1 MIPQQEQQYLT
12 HVLEELSKAYTTT
25 AEAVT
30 QKDDAYKDLQQYT
43 IDYHAE
49 LDKMEIYNHQQT
61 LSMIDKQGHA
71 KVLAKK
77 RLEKLID
84 TSYRSSY
91 EIMQYA
97 KQFRNA
103 NVTPIARHGEEPLEL
118 TCTTLEELARTIS
131 QKITSPSTAV
141 ICKNQ
146 QQLELLRSLLALP
159 ILDGSTVHFTNEP
172 VLTTVQYAKGL
183 EFDTVIIPFK
193 ESYTTDYDKGL
204 LYIGCTRAMH
214 ELMLLSLIDAV

>member
-1 MIPQQEQQYLT
+1 M
-12 HVLEELSKAYTTT
+12 V
-25 AEAVT
+25 
-30 QKDDAYKDLQQYT
+30 
-43 IDYHAE
+43 
-49 LDKMEIYNHQQT
+49 
-61 LSMIDKQGHA
+61 
-71 KVLAKK
+71 
-77 RLEKLID
+77 
-84 TSYRSSY
+84 
-91 EIMQYA
+91 
-97 KQFRNA
+97 
-103 NVTPIARHGEEPLEL
+103 PIARHGEEPLEL

-172 VLTTVQYAKGL
+172 VLTTVQYAKVL